1 MNFKKLGE
9 KWVALDEKVC
19 ENLDL
24 KDTKKFSSLMVETF
38 NALKEEYANEKISKE
53 CVTCIAK
60 MWAFGAG
67 AWGDSDGNCAYG
79 PTFEIASWIHYGFK
93 LKLDDDNPFELDSE
107 GMLTLEAINDYRID
121 PTKFEVP
128 NDYDEFMNAID

>member
-1 MNFKKLGE
+1 MDFKKLGKLWE
-9 KWVALDEKVC
+9 ELDTKVC
-19 ENLDL
+19 NDCDL
-24 KDTKKFSSLMVETF
+24 EDPKEFSALMVRTF

-60 MWAFGAG
+60 MWVFGAG

-93 LKLDDDNPFELDSE
+93 SKLDDDNPFELDSE
-107 GMLTLEAINDYRID
+107 GMLTLKAINNYRID

-128 NDYDEFMNAID
+128 NDYDEFIDAIF